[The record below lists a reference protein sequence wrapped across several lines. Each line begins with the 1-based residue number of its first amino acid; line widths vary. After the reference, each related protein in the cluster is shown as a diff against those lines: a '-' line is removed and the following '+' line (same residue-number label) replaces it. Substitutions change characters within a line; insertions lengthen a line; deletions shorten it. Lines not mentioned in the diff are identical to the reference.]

1 LFIEPSIFVDGLK
14 CRNMRGQ
21 AVFPGAEA
29 MTVATAPFAH
39 TSNAARTG
47 VLFMLLGM
55 LMFSLNDTM
64 GKWLVSTY
72 SVSQLMTIRSLAA
85 LVVLIPFFV
94 KRGWRS
100 LLIVDRPW
108 LQGLRSL
115 LFAFDASAF
124 YFAVAYMPLA
134 DAMTYWLAAP
144 IYVAAASPLLL
155 GEKVGWRRWTAI
167 IVGFVG
173 VLIALEP
180 SAESFSLPALIAL
193 AGSTAYAFALLLGRT
208 LRATPDTTLIF
219 WQLSGALIFSLA
231 GVGVNPAGWAPM
243 DLQALACLSLLGI
256 VAMLAHL
263 LVTRSLK
270 LADAA
275 TVVPLQ
281 YTLLFWAVIF
291 GWIFFGDTPR
301 WTVIL
306 GSALIVASGLFIFF
320 REQQLKRRKPLQ
332 PDPAM
337 EAGHGEVTR

>member
-167 IVGFVG
+167 IIGFLG

>member
-94 KRGWRS
+94 NRGWRS

-167 IVGFVG
+167 IIGFLG

-231 GVGVNPAGWAPM
+231 GVGINPAGWAPM

>member
-94 KRGWRS
+94 NRGWRS

-167 IVGFVG
+167 IVGFLG